1 MDSESRNNI
10 PENEETPEIPIIEL
24 EGEQYEVID
33 TVTVDGRNYVALLP
47 FEELDAGQEEEEFTI
62 LEIIDDPDD
71 EENCTLKTIDDEDLY
86 DRIGDAFLKQFEMY
100 DEEDE

>member
-1 MDSESRNNI
+1 MDPEIRDNV
-10 PENEETPEIPIIEL
+10 PENDEMPEIPIIEL

-47 FEELDAGQEEEEFTI
+47 FEELDDDREEEEFTI
-62 LEIIDDPDD
+62 LEILDDPAD
-71 EENCTLKTIDDEDLY
+71 EENCTLKTIDDEELY

-100 DEEDE
+100 DEEE